1 VQRVPSSKIAVPEL
15 PPGFTPRPEL
25 LAYLDRA
32 EPHQLVAV
40 IAPPGYGKTLLLAD
54 WVRRSGPPTAWVS
67 VDHDDVTPRLWS
79 AILTALAALPVVPV
93 DSLLHRLAHS
103 GSDSVR
109 RDLVE
114 DLIAALDELG
124 TVVRLILDDVHDITA
139 RELLGDLSRLVQHRP
154 ATLRLILSSRTDPP
168 IALPRL
174 RLKGELHELRADR
187 LRFSA
192 DDAATL
198 MRSAGLRLTS
208 YEIERLHSRTEGW
221 VAGLRLATIALRH
234 TSDTGTFIA
243 QFSGDE
249 RSVADYLT
257 SEVLSRLPTRKLDFL
272 RATSVCARMP
282 AGLAVALTER
292 PDAAK
297 ILDDLG
303 RETALVERTG
313 TADYRI
319 HSLLRTYLEASL
331 LRHSP
336 ALHHNLNGV
345 AARWWTDEPAHAL
358 RHAERAGDRELI
370 IELLHRMAIPLLL
383 RGQAQPVR
391 RGLDAVGPT
400 GRSTNPWLALI
411 SALVHIDER
420 DLPAAAADLHRARHL
435 WPDGGEPELDLLRAS
450 VEILGPGLGLLDV
463 DDTYRPIQDQLNA
476 PELEA
481 LWAMSRGV
489 AVLGPGHEHDFDL
502 ASQHL
507 DQAVRLA
514 RTHDFGYLEVQA
526 LSVIAT
532 LAGERADHRG
542 MVRAASEAI
551 SAASRLGRHPSAW
564 TSGASA
570 MLAYADLLAG
580 DTGSA
585 RTRAQ
590 QALDTVDALPAKTPF
605 ALRAVLGCARADAG
619 DSPGGLADMR
629 SARAEAGDLICP
641 QGLQAAMALLEH
653 RTALLL
659 GNPSAADDVRE
670 WLERRVGRAAEVLV
684 MEAWTAAASGRYEAA
699 RAVVIPIT
707 TDSAPLLLQ
716 HTSIE
721 VLLINAEAKL
731 RADDITAGIADLDAA
746 LTMGETIGILRPF
759 AYAGQ
764 RTRDQLPGRPAAR
777 GSGQFAKQL
786 AAVCAAISAQP
797 VTLLSA
803 AETAVL
809 ALLPSLLNANQIAAE
824 LVISVNTVKT
834 HIRSIYGKLGA
845 STRREAVLRARE
857 RGLLP

>member
-1 VQRVPSSKIAVPEL
+1 
-15 PPGFTPRPEL
+15 
-25 LAYLDRA
+25 
-32 EPHQLVAV
+32 
-40 IAPPGYGKTLLLAD
+40 
-54 WVRRSGPPTAWVS
+54 
-67 VDHDDVTPRLWS
+67 
-79 AILTALAALPVVPV
+79 
-93 DSLLHRLAHS
+93 
-103 GSDSVR
+103 
-109 RDLVE
+109 
-114 DLIAALDELG
+114 
-124 TVVRLILDDVHDITA
+124 
-139 RELLGDLSRLVQHRP
+139 
-154 ATLRLILSSRTDPP
+154 
-168 IALPRL
+168 
-174 RLKGELHELRADR
+174 
-187 LRFSA
+187 
-192 DDAATL
+192 
-198 MRSAGLRLTS
+198 M
-208 YEIERLHSRTEGW
+208 
-221 VAGLRLATIALRH
+221 
-234 TSDTGTFIA
+234 
-243 QFSGDE
+243 
-249 RSVADYLT
+249 
-257 SEVLSRLPTRKLDFL
+257 
-272 RATSVCARMP
+272 
-282 AGLAVALTER
+282 
-292 PDAAK
+292 
-297 ILDDLG
+297 
-303 RETALVERTG
+303 
-313 TADYRI
+313 
-319 HSLLRTYLEASL
+319 
-331 LRHSP
+331 
-336 ALHHNLNGV
+336 

-370 IELLHRMAIPLLL
+370 IELLRRMAIPLLL

-420 DLPAAAADLHRARHL
+420 DLPAAAADLHLARHL

-450 VEILGPGLGLLDV
+450 VEILGPGLGLLDI

-502 ASQHL
+502 ARQHL

-551 SAASRLGRHPSAW
+551 SAAARLGRHPSAW

-570 MLAYADLLAG
+570 MLAYSDLLAG

-590 QALDTVDALPAKTPF
+590 QPSTPRTHYQRRRPSHCVRCWV
-605 ALRAVLGCARADAG
+605 APGSDEGQPGRARGHAQRPYRGGRPDLSTRTAG
-619 DSPGGLADMR
+619 SDGSPGTPHRAPARQPERGRRRPRMAGAQGRSRGR
-629 SARAEAGDLICP
+629 SARPGSLD
-641 QGLQAAMALLEH
+641 
-653 RTALLL
+653 
-659 GNPSAADDVRE
+659 
-670 WLERRVGRAAEVLV
+670 GRGV
-684 MEAWTAAASGRYEAA
+684 GRYEAA

-786 AAVCAAISAQP
+786 AAVCAAISPPGLSTARARPRQP
-797 VTLLSA
+797 CSRCSRRCSTPTS
-803 AETAVL
+803 
-809 ALLPSLLNANQIAAE
+809 LLPS
-824 LVISVNTVKT
+824 SSS
-834 HIRSIYGKLGA
+834 R
-845 STRREAVLRARE
+845 
-857 RGLLP
+857 